1 MQILRWNRFTL
12 KGGLIV
18 WRLISNQVGSSVL
31 LNPALHRFTGYCSA
45 CFPIP
50 RVSSQISNHLDSPSG
65 TCYYFCGLTR
75 GVKSTRPFCF
85 ASKRVFLPT
94 G

>member
-18 WRLISNQVGSSVL
+18 WHLISNQVGSSVL

-45 CFPIP
+45 W
-50 RVSSQISNHLDSPSG
+50 
-65 TCYYFCGLTR
+65 
-75 GVKSTRPFCF
+75 
-85 ASKRVFLPT
+85 
-94 G
+94 